1 MPDEGYKLPSSSDSE
16 PQLPAEHQTRFDR
29 LMSVDPSLWPES
41 LLDFIADETDI
52 DAADIDSAPEKLKGP
67 VAEWL
72 KQPQSL
78 DVVDSM

>member
-1 MPDEGYKLPSSSDSE
+1 
-16 PQLPAEHQTRFDR
+16 
-29 LMSVDPSLWPES
+29 MSVDPSLWPES